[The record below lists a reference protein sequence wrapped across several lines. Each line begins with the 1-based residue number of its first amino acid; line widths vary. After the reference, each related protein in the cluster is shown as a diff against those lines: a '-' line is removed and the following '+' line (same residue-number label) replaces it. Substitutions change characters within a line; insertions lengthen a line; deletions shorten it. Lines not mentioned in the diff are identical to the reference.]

1 MIREGKILTFSSGGG
16 CGLINDV
23 LSNSPL
29 FCGIGGPGKKS
40 SYTGV
45 VLSIGGTSLAGRKS
59 PRVISKWVKYILTED
74 IVMIEV
80 VAEAVVD
87 IEVVMAGK
95 VDREADQVAKR
106 ATGRS

>member
-1 MIREGKILTFSSGGG
+1 
-16 CGLINDV
+16 
-23 LSNSPL
+23 
-29 FCGIGGPGKKS
+29 
-40 SYTGV
+40 
-45 VLSIGGTSLAGRKS
+45 
-59 PRVISKWVKYILTED
+59 
-74 IVMIEV
+74 MIEV